1 MSAQQPN
8 EDMSRRIPDNLGGTD
23 NFFDNA
29 PLVGAVQ
36 MSDGAVAFGP
46 SLFLLFLFENILP
59 QQFAI
64 VGFFFS
70 GVAALVGAAALLA
83 KPSYLTLGEWISD
96 IRRFRNEPD
105 VYRKALPNGEGGDD
119 EDGDTES
126 IQVNSDQDTR
136 SKIDIERIYPEYG
149 AVERPDESLVGIV
162 RIRGLNLDAA
172 SQQQLG
178 QKIQQFDD
186 FINRQLQEDIQLYMP
201 MRQFDPTKQVD
212 MYEERLEDS
221 RVIQNDPLL
230 QEYISDRISFVTAM
244 SLGSYIRRF
253 YLICEVPKHEL
264 ITEEAQA
271 AEMKRVLEQFPLGQL
286 WANLYVAIK
295 GGNLTMMN
303 DREMKNRQLDRLEDR
318 RGELASQIEGKL
330 GCSTESLDADEVGVL
345 LKEFW
350 EGVHVNE
357 DEKDGFVRR
366 NPYVKGES
374 DHARIDEV
382 DEEEVREQEFQ

>member
-8 EDMSRRIPDNLGGTD
+8 QDMSRRIPENLGGTD

-36 MSDGAVAFGP
+36 LSDGIVAFGP
-46 SLFLLFLFENILP
+46 SLFLLFIFENILP
-59 QQFAI
+59 QNFAV

-70 GVAALVGAAALLA
+70 GVIALVGASALLA
-83 KPSYLTLGEWISD
+83 KPSYLTLGDWISD
-96 IRRFRNEPD
+96 IRRFRNAPD
-105 VYRKALPNGEGGDD
+105 TYRKALPNGEGGGDD
-119 EDGDTES
+119 EGGNTES
-126 IQVNSDQDTR
+126 IEVNSDKDTR
-136 SKIDIERIYPEYG
+136 SKIDIDRIYPKYG
-149 AVERPDESLVGIV
+149 AIERPDESVVGIV

-172 SQQQLG
+172 SQEQLAG
-178 QKIQQFDD
+178 KVNQFDD

-212 MYEERLEDS
+212 MYEDRLENS
-221 RVIQNDPLL
+221 RLVQNDPLL

-253 YLICEVPKHEL
+253 YLICEVPKREL

-271 AEMKRVLEQFPLGQL
+271 AEMKRVLEQFPLGSL
-286 WANLYVAIK
+286 WSAIYVTVKGSNLS
-295 GGNLTMMN
+295 MMS
-303 DREMKNRQLDRLEDR
+303 DKEMKTRQLERIEER
-318 RGELASQIEGKL
+318 RDELAGQIEGKL
-330 GCSTESLDADEVGVL
+330 GCSTESLNADEAGVL

-357 DEKDGFVRR
+357 DEQDGFIRR

-374 DHARIDEV
+374 DTARIEELDE
-382 DEEEVREQEFQ
+382 DEVREEL

>member
-8 EDMSRRIPDNLGGTD
+8 QDIRRRIPENLGGTD

-36 MSDGAVAFGP
+36 LSDGVVAFGP

-59 QQFAI
+59 QSLAV

-70 GVAALVGAAALLA
+70 GVVALVGAAALLA
-83 KPSYLTLGEWISD
+83 KPSYLTLGDWISD

-119 EDGDTES
+119 EGGNTES
-126 IQVNSDQDTR
+126 IEVNSDQDTR
-136 SKIDIERIYPEYG
+136 SKIDIDRIYPKYG
-149 AVERPDESLVGIV
+149 AIERPDESVVGIV

-172 SQQQLG
+172 APEQLAG
-178 QKIQQFDD
+178 KVNQFDD
-186 FINRQLQEDIQLYMP
+186 FINQQLQEDIQLYMP

-212 MYEERLEDS
+212 MYEDRLENS
-221 RVIQNDPLL
+221 RLVQNDPLL

-253 YLICEVPKHEL
+253 YLVCEVPKHEL

-271 AEMKRVLEQFPLGQL
+271 AEMKRVLEQFPLGSL
-286 WANLYVAIK
+286 LSAIYVTVKGSNLS
-295 GGNLTMMN
+295 MMS
-303 DREMKNRQLDRLEDR
+303 DKEMKTRQLERLEER
-318 RGELASQIEGKL
+318 RDELASQIEGRL
-330 GCSTESLDADEVGVL
+330 GCSTESLNADEAGVL

-357 DEKDGFVRR
+357 DEQDGFVRK
-366 NPYVKGES
+366 NPYVKGEA
-374 DHARIDEV
+374 DKARIDDLE
-382 DEEEVREQEFQ
+382 DEESDENDF